1 MSQYRPGTRLYS
13 AVCAAEVMVIK
24 CAAEGEV
31 ACGGHPMSTAPAADK
46 SEPDAALAEGVLMGK
61 RYTDEADSLELLCVK
76 PGQGSLSFAGEALKE
91 KATKKL
97 PSSD

>member
-24 CAAEGEV
+24 CAETGEI
-31 ACGGHPMSTAPAADK
+31 ACGGRPMSKAPVADK
-46 SEPDAALAEGVLMGK
+46 SEFDAELAEGVLMGK
-61 RYTDEADSLELLCVK
+61 RYTDESDSLELLCVK